1 MAKICPEFTQS
12 SNPLLKPEPWEA
24 HVLGGAKECTAATG
38 GAEDKKKAAQNFNL
52 WLGARNSDEMVVYTD
67 GSQRMD
73 NVGVDK
79 IIRIILFREISV

>member
-24 HVLGGAKECTAATG
+24 HVLGGAKECTAATV